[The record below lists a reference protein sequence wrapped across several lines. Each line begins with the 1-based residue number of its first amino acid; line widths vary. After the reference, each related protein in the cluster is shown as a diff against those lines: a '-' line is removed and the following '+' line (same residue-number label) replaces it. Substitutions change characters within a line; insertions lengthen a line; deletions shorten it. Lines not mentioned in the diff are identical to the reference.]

1 MKLKTITLKTGSA
14 KPLWAGN
21 PFVYPKAADHWP
33 STLALGE
40 WVRVADATG
49 KLIGQ
54 GVFNP
59 HSLYRI
65 RMLHFGGDVTLEQ
78 ALRERIAQA
87 IQLRTLLH
95 LPNPH
100 TNVYRLINSE
110 GDGLSGMTV
119 DVFNTHAV
127 IAVTGAWA
135 LVHRELLQTVLQEA
149 LPHLTFIWRPME
161 KILQK
166 EGWEETF
173 ETEMG
178 EPIQILENDIQYQI
192 NPFQGQKTGFYCD
205 QRDTRLLV
213 QSFAKNRK
221 VLDICCYAGSF
232 SLHAALGGALSVKGI
247 DSSADAIAAA
257 QHNAQL
263 NQLPIEFEE
272 ADAMDALNQAK
283 NIDFIILDPP
293 KLAPSHKH
301 LQKALK
307 YYHQLNEAALK
318 ALPENGLL
326 LTCSCSQAV
335 SVDDLQHVVRDAALS
350 AGKHIQIL
358 KTGGAGCDHPVHA
371 AFPEGDYL
379 KWLFIRILNG
389 PSNSSISTSNLS

>member
-1 MKLKTITLKTGSA
+1 MKPKTITLKTGSA

-33 STLALGE
+33 STLTLGE
-40 WVRVADATG
+40 WIRVADATG

-59 HSLYRI
+59 HSLYHI
-65 RMLHFGGDVTLEQ
+65 RMLHFGQDVTLEQ

-87 IQLRTLLH
+87 ISLRALLY
-95 LPNPH
+95 LPNQH
-100 TNVYRLINSE
+100 TNIYRLINSE
-110 GDGLSGMTV
+110 GDGLSGITV

-173 ETEMG
+173 EIETG
-178 EPIQILENDIQYQI
+178 EPIHILENDIKYQI

-205 QRDTRLLV
+205 QRDTRLVV

-221 VLDICCYAGSF
+221 VLDVCCYSGGF
-232 SLHAALGGALSVKGI
+232 SLHAAFGGALSVKGI

-257 QHNAQL
+257 QHNAML
-263 NQLPIEFEE
+263 NHLPIEFEE
-272 ADAMDALNQAK
+272 MDAMDALNQTK
-283 NIDFIILDPP
+283 DIDFIILDPP

-301 LQKALK
+301 LHKALK

-335 SVDDLQHVVRDAALS
+335 SLDDLQHVVRDAALS
-350 AGKHIQIL
+350 AGKYVQIL
-358 KTGGAGCDHPVHA
+358 KTGGAGADHPVHA
-371 AFPEGDYL
+371 AFPEGYYL
-379 KWLFIRILNG
+379 KWMLLRVC
-389 PSNSSISTSNLS
+389 